1 MHRLEHGAD
10 VVVGRDPGHAKQAV
24 TVGRRL
30 ALFQRPLILEEGL
43 RLHEKQRKGGHTDIR
58 HRIDPFAFP
67 LIREGAAQVFQT
79 GQKVFDNQ
87 HPNLESEPTVSENQK
102 ITARQN
108 KHPAS
113 QSHLESL
120 ELGTVKNPS

>member
-1 MHRLEHGAD
+1 M
-10 VVVGRDPGHAKQAV
+10 

-43 RLHEKQRKGGHTDIR
+43 RLHKKQRKGGHTDIR
-58 HRIDPFAFP
+58 HRIDPFALP

-87 HPNLESEPTVSENQK
+87 HPNLESELRASENQK
-102 ITARQN
+102 ISPQP
-108 KHPAS
+108 KKPAS
-113 QSHLESL
+113 QSHLEL
-120 ELGTVKNPS
+120 LLDHGWP